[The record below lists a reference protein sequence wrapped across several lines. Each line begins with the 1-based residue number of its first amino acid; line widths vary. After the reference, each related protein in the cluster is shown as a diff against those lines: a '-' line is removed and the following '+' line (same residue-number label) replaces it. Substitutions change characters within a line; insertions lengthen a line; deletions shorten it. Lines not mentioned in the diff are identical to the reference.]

1 MLEVMKVATEYA
13 SNPPLIRERL
23 FSLHPIPDGSE
34 ATWKLIEE
42 SATSEVNRALNAWY
56 YSDC

>member
-1 MLEVMKVATEYA
+1 MIMPE
-13 SNPPLIRERL
+13 NPYQDKEPVIRERL

-42 SATSEVNRALNAWY
+42 QAVSEVNRALNAWY
-56 YSDC
+56 YSE